1 MSYLL
6 KEAHCNVNCTT
17 NDGRTP
23 ITLVDSRHMDTIMV
37 LIGFGANAKDVY
49 SKLPQQYSK
58 QPAESATKVF
68 MLGYPGAGKTTLTT
82 ALKVESA
89 GAMSS
94 LVNRWLK
101 VSGIQLRTA
110 GIVPHDIQSDKFGR
124 LTLYDFAGH
133 EEFYAGHDSFLR
145 NAISGDSAAVFI
157 VVIDLRKSSE
167 VFAQTLL
174 FWLAF
179 IQNQY
184 SSTDSK
190 SHVIIAGSHADE
202 VKSKTQEAAA
212 NHKVI
217 DSLLSTSAF
226 SGLHFAGFV
235 SLNCC
240 YAESFAMT
248 ELRHILAQSCEALK
262 IKAEIS
268 CINHCFLLYLLD
280 KFRKTPCVTL
290 HRILSILQNE
300 SANNKQKLMG
310 VFPDS
315 IPTLCKLCDELNW
328 RGNLLFLKNA
338 QDIDNSWIV
347 LDQGALLSRVSG
359 TIFAPE
365 GFKQHQDVTTTSTGV
380 VPLSKI
386 AACIDDSSGDLHPDL
401 IALFLCHLEFC
412 HEITDHNLLPLLET
426 SSSSSPPVERFFFF
440 PALVSIK
447 QPDKVWEACGQFNY
461 HFGWML
467 QCSQPEHFFLPRFL
481 QVLLLRLAFFFALSP
496 DTPDSDTS
504 LPVIQRKCSVW
515 KNGISWANRHGVEA
529 LVEVVEN
536 SRRVN
541 VMLRCLKD
549 SEVRC
554 AQLRSAVISKVL
566 DAKKEFCPK
575 ISVTESVVTPT
586 DAVSYPLK
594 PSDSALITVTEVA
607 KALVERARCVLNRSG
622 NIVLLSDL
630 LSFEPYADIG
640 EHLLHQLFHEQN
652 LQESDIIPEEYF
664 LNLSDRIYHKLN
676 HFVTLFETSAIQL
689 KWHMDQRPSGSPH
702 EMVEVLRMWRE
713 QHGSKGTYQMLRSQL
728 DQFSICSG
736 RNPLVSA
743 VAFKILHDAIRL

>member
-17 NDGRTP
+17 NDGSTP
-23 ITLVDSRHMDTIMV
+23 ISFVDSHHKDIIMV

-58 QPAESATKVF
+58 QHAESATKVF
-68 MLGYPGAGKTTLTT
+68 MLGYPEAGKTTLTT

-89 GAMSS
+89 GAISR
-94 LVNRWLK
+94 LVNRVTK

-145 NAISGDSAAVFI
+145 NAISGDSAAVF
-157 VVIDLRKSSE
+157 VVVVDLRKSNE
-167 VFAQTLL
+167 VFTQTLL

-179 IQNQY
+179 IRNQY
-184 SSTDSK
+184 SSADSK

-202 VKSKTQEAAA
+202 VVKSKTREAAA
-212 NHKVI
+212 KRKVI

-235 SLNCC
+235 ALNCR
-240 YAESFAMT
+240 YAESSALT
-248 ELRHILAQSCEALK
+248 ELRQILAQSCEALK

-280 KFRKTPCVTL
+280 KFRKTPGVTL
-290 HRILSILQNE
+290 HHVLSILQNE
-300 SANNKQKLMG
+300 SQLVAI
-310 VFPDS
+310 FPDS
-315 IPTLCKLCDELNW
+315 IPTLCKLCDELNC

-338 QDIDNSWIV
+338 QNIDNSWIV

-365 GFKQHQDVTTTSTGV
+365 GFKQHQDITTTSTGV

-386 AACIDDSSGDLHPDL
+386 TACIDDSSGDLHPDL
-401 IALFLCHLEFC
+401 ITQFLCHLEFC

-440 PALVSIK
+440 PALVGIK
-447 QPDKVWEACGQFNY
+447 EPDKVWEACGQFNY

-467 QCSQPEHFFLPRFL
+467 QCFQPEHFFLPRFL

-496 DTPDSDTS
+496 DTPGSDSS

-515 KNGISWANRHGVEA
+515 KNGISWENWHGVEA

-541 VMLRCLKD
+541 VMLRCRKDADLK
-549 SEVRC
+549 C
-554 AQLRSAVISKVL
+554 AQLRSAVIAKVL
-566 DAKKEFCPK
+566 EAKKEFCPK
-575 ISVTESVVTPT
+575 ISVTESFVTPT
-586 DAVSYPLK
+586 DAACYPLK
-594 PSDSALITVTEVA
+594 PSEDALITATEVA
-607 KALVERARCVLNRSG
+607 KVIVARAEYVTTRSG
-622 NIVLLSDL
+622 KTKAVNLNDL
-630 LSFEPYADIG
+630 LRFEPYTDIG
-640 EHLLHQLFHEQN
+640 EHLLHRLFSEQN
-652 LQESDIIPEEYF
+652 LQDSDTIPDEYF
-664 LNLSDRIYHKLN
+664 LHVSDRIHHKLD
-676 HFVTLFETSAIQL
+676 HFIILFETSSTQL
-689 KWHMDQRPSGSPH
+689 DLRMERRPSGSPLK
-702 EMVEVLRMWRE
+702 MVEVLRMWRE
-713 QHGSKGTYQMLRSQL
+713 KHGSKGTYQTLRSEL
-728 DQFSICSG
+728 DQFSIFAG
-736 RNPLVSA
+736 RNPLVCVVA
-743 VAFKILHDAIRL
+743 VRGVACHWPVAV